1 MKNGKTF
8 LSCPLFFLVLC
19 FFLTPPRVWY
29 HIFTATVNE
38 NVFVTKNNTHECD
51 NKTII
56 GTRARRR
63 RRRRRRSSLSL
74 SHTHSLSLSFSR
86 SSKSYAMVLSSLTSY
101 VLKKGG
107 RPPSKQ
113 AAYGMLV
120 GLFVLNIAYV
130 SMKATLESKKEE
142 EEKILDARERLMS
155 GRGLRGEV
163 LYFDDEKTWDKRRRR
178 RSTEEEDKE
187 EG

>member
-1 MKNGKTF
+1 
-8 LSCPLFFLVLC
+8 
-19 FFLTPPRVWY
+19 
-29 HIFTATVNE
+29 
-38 NVFVTKNNTHECD
+38 
-51 NKTII
+51 
-56 GTRARRR
+56 
-63 RRRRRRSSLSL
+63 
-74 SHTHSLSLSFSR
+74 
-86 SSKSYAMVLSSLTSY
+86 MVLSSLTSY

-178 RSTEEEDKE
+178 RSTEEEEDKDKE
-187 EG
+187 EDEKQKNKTNEKRKR

>member
-1 MKNGKTF
+1 
-8 LSCPLFFLVLC
+8 
-19 FFLTPPRVWY
+19 
-29 HIFTATVNE
+29 
-38 NVFVTKNNTHECD
+38 
-51 NKTII
+51 
-56 GTRARRR
+56 
-63 RRRRRRSSLSL
+63 
-74 SHTHSLSLSFSR
+74 
-86 SSKSYAMVLSSLTSY
+86 MVLSSLTSY

-155 GRGLRGEV
+155 GRGLRGGV
-163 LYFDDEKTWDKRRRR
+163 LYFDDEKAWDKRR
-178 RSTEEEDKE
+178 RSTEEEDKDKE
-187 EG
+187 EDKQDKKQDI

>member
-1 MKNGKTF
+1 
-8 LSCPLFFLVLC
+8 
-19 FFLTPPRVWY
+19 
-29 HIFTATVNE
+29 
-38 NVFVTKNNTHECD
+38 
-51 NKTII
+51 
-56 GTRARRR
+56 
-63 RRRRRRSSLSL
+63 
-74 SHTHSLSLSFSR
+74 
-86 SSKSYAMVLSSLTSY
+86 MVLSSLTSY

-163 LYFDDEKTWDKRRRR
+163 LYFDDEKAWDKRRRRRR
-178 RSTEEEDKE
+178 RSTEEDKDKDKE
-187 EG
+187 EDKQDKKQDE

>member
-1 MKNGKTF
+1 MSRKCLYKGDGVIHFGGETSAKKT
-8 LSCPLFFLVLC
+8 CGVLC
-19 FFLTPPRVWY
+19 DETYVL
-29 HIFTATVNE
+29 
-38 NVFVTKNNTHECD
+38 D
-51 NKTII
+51 
-56 GTRARRR
+56 
-63 RRRRRRSSLSL
+63 
-74 SHTHSLSLSFSR
+74 
-86 SSKSYAMVLSSLTSY
+86 AMVLSSLTSY

-178 RSTEEEDKE
+178 RSTEEEEEDKE

>member
-1 MKNGKTF
+1 
-8 LSCPLFFLVLC
+8 
-19 FFLTPPRVWY
+19 
-29 HIFTATVNE
+29 
-38 NVFVTKNNTHECD
+38 
-51 NKTII
+51 
-56 GTRARRR
+56 
-63 RRRRRRSSLSL
+63 
-74 SHTHSLSLSFSR
+74 
-86 SSKSYAMVLSSLTSY
+86 MVLSSLTSY

-107 RPPSKQ
+107 KPPSKQ

-163 LYFDDEKTWDKRRRR
+163 LYFDDEKAYKRRRR
-178 RSTEEEDKE
+178 RSKEEDKDKKQDKKE
-187 EG
+187 DDEAREDPPNKRVFFRRSS

>member
-1 MKNGKTF
+1 
-8 LSCPLFFLVLC
+8 
-19 FFLTPPRVWY
+19 
-29 HIFTATVNE
+29 
-38 NVFVTKNNTHECD
+38 
-51 NKTII
+51 
-56 GTRARRR
+56 
-63 RRRRRRSSLSL
+63 
-74 SHTHSLSLSFSR
+74 
-86 SSKSYAMVLSSLTSY
+86 MVLSSLTSY

-178 RSTEEEDKE
+178 RSTEEEDHKE

>member
-1 MKNGKTF
+1 M
-8 LSCPLFFLVLC
+8 
-19 FFLTPPRVWY
+19 
-29 HIFTATVNE
+29 
-38 NVFVTKNNTHECD
+38 TKNNTYERG
-51 NKTII
+51 NKTIV

-63 RRRRRRSSLSL
+63 RSHT
-74 SHTHSLSLSFSR
+74 HTHSLSLSFSR

-178 RSTEEEDKE
+178 RSTEEEDKDKE
-187 EG
+187 EDKRDKKQDE

>member
-1 MKNGKTF
+1 
-8 LSCPLFFLVLC
+8 
-19 FFLTPPRVWY
+19 
-29 HIFTATVNE
+29 
-38 NVFVTKNNTHECD
+38 
-51 NKTII
+51 
-56 GTRARRR
+56 
-63 RRRRRRSSLSL
+63 
-74 SHTHSLSLSFSR
+74 
-86 SSKSYAMVLSSLTSY
+86 MVLSSLTSY

-163 LYFDDEKTWDKRRRR
+163 LYFDDEKAWDKRRRRRRR
-178 RSTEEEDKE
+178 RSTEEEDEQDKKQDE
-187 EG
+187 